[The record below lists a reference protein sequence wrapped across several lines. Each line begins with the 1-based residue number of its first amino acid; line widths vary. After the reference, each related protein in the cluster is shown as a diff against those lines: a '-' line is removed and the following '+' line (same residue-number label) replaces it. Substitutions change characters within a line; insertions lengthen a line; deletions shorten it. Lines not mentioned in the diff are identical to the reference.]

1 MTRTEIENS
10 VQELYVGILG
20 RSADAT
26 GLKYWADEIEAG
38 TMVLE
43 NTRAAFTQQDEY
55 TSIYGGLSSAELVT
69 KVYQNMLARDP
80 DSEGLAYWSSEL
92 DGDGPVTP
100 DMLVLA
106 VLNAAKEGNGADNSI
121 VINKTAAAT
130 DFTNRSSDKVADKE
144 FLSAAKQVVDSISQD
159 TDSVTEA
166 QTLTTSLLSGL
177 NDRFILKINYEN
189 HTLGAYSVDQL
200 KQDAGPNADSTNIFG
215 AAEVVSIGDNQ
226 KLKVTLEAGSV
237 KNGIQWYSRFDD
249 QQELYF
255 YYEITYAEGMQW
267 TAGIKGPGLGAKVGD
282 NNPTGLNDIGIDGGF
297 SLRTMT
303 REDGKAVQYIYDQ
316 RKEDGKAGEDVDL
329 KTTNG
334 DPVVFQPGE
343 VIQISQRVKMNTPN
357 VADGELVT
365 TINGEE
371 VLNLTDRIWSQ
382 SGEDGINSLFF
393 DIWHGGSNIDKF
405 IPSIDSHV
413 YIDNIGISTQP
424 ITPDLFN

>member
-20 RSADAT
+20 RSADAA

-43 NTRAAFTQQDEY
+43 NTRAAFIQQDEY
-55 TSIYGGLSSAELVT
+55 TSIYGGLSSVELVT
-69 KVYQNMLARDP
+69 KVYQNLLARDP
-80 DSEGLAYWSSEL
+80 DSEGLTYWSSQL
-92 DGDGPVTP
+92 DNDGPVTP

-106 VLNAAKEGNGADNSI
+106 VLNAAKEGNGADDS
-121 VINKTAAAT
+121 VVTNKTAAAS
-130 DFTNRSSDKVADKE
+130 DFTNRSADKIADKE
-144 FLSAAKQVVDSISQD
+144 FLSAAKQIVDSISQGTSSISD
-159 TDSVTEA
+159 A

-177 NDRFILKINYEN
+177 NDRFILKINYDN

-200 KQDAGPNADSTNIFG
+200 TNDAGPNADSINIFG
-215 AAEVVSIGDNQ
+215 SADVVNVDNNQ
-226 KLKVTLEAGSV
+226 KLKVTLKAGSV
-237 KNGIQWYSRFDD
+237 KNGIQWYSRFED

-282 NNPTGLNDIGIDGGF
+282 DNPTGLKDVGIDGGF

-303 REDGKAVQYIYDQ
+303 REEGAAVQYIYDQ
-316 RKEDGKAGEDVDL
+316 RKEDGKAGEDVSL
-329 KTTNG
+329 KTAGG
-334 DPVVFQPGE
+334 DPVVFQPGD

-382 SGEDGINSLFF
+382 SGEYGINSLFF

-405 IPSIDSHV
+405 IPSTDSHV